1 MTKRIFLLAL
11 ALLTLAAC
19 RNDEL
24 ISESETEITGGKTE
38 NGNISGLYVLNEG
51 NMGSNKATL
60 DFLDLASETGSP
72 VYHRNVY
79 AASNPNEVK
88 ELGDVGNDIKVYGS
102 KLWMV
107 VNCSNKVEVLN
118 AYTCKKQAQISIPNC
133 RSVCFN
139 GPYAYVSA
147 YVAPVAIR
155 PDAEVGAVY
164 KIDTLSMQIVDKV
177 TVGYQPEELTVL
189 GHKLYVA
196 NSGGYRTPNYD
207 RTVSEIDLNTF
218 KEVRKIDVDINLS
231 LLRADRYGQ
240 LWTVSRGNYK
250 NAPARLYWLAK
261 DADGAMKKAGMI
273 DVPVSNLC
281 IVGDSLYYIGV
292 QYSKVTQSNTISY
305 GIINVKTHEVVTRSL
320 SSAPEVQQIEMP
332 YGIIVNPEH
341 RDFYLMDAKNY
352 VSSGRLLHFKA
363 DGSYDWAVNTGD
375 IPGHA
380 AFVYHKPHLPENPDT
395 PAVQRSKFIAA
406 VDEYV
411 PAPGQH
417 VNVLPTYEAGDDA
430 AAMARKCTEAIGG
443 DRGGLVSLGG
453 YGGYI
458 TFHFDH
464 PVVNVS
470 GEADFLIRGN
480 AFEGNSEPGIVMVSE
495 DVNGNGLPDD
505 PWYELSGSADVDSV
519 GKVVYGYEITYT
531 ANALSDI
538 PWTDN
543 QGRNGILARNQF
555 HAQEYFPQWLS
566 SSLTFKG
573 TLLPPNGVNQGT
585 EEAPYWVLSSLRY
598 GYADNHPNNDAN
610 GCSFNIDWAVDA
622 NRRPVKLSRIHFVR
636 VYCAQNQLCGWLGET
651 STEISGAE
659 DLHAEAA
666 E

>member
-1 MTKRIFLLAL
+1 
-11 ALLTLAAC
+11 
-19 RNDEL
+19 
-24 ISESETEITGGKTE
+24 
-38 NGNISGLYVLNEG
+38 
-51 NMGSNKATL
+51 
-60 DFLDLASETGSP
+60 
-72 VYHRNVY
+72 
-79 AASNPNEVK
+79 
-88 ELGDVGNDIKVYGS
+88 
-102 KLWMV
+102 
-107 VNCSNKVEVLN
+107 
-118 AYTCKKQAQISIPNC
+118 
-133 RSVCFN
+133 
-139 GPYAYVSA
+139 
-147 YVAPVAIR
+147 
-155 PDAEVGAVY
+155 
-164 KIDTLSMQIVDKV
+164 
-177 TVGYQPEELTVL
+177 
-189 GHKLYVA
+189 
-196 NSGGYRTPNYD
+196 
-207 RTVSEIDLNTF
+207 
-218 KEVRKIDVDINLS
+218 
-231 LLRADRYGQ
+231 
-240 LWTVSRGNYK
+240 
-250 NAPARLYWLAK
+250 
-261 DADGAMKKAGMI
+261 
-273 DVPVSNLC
+273 
-281 IVGDSLYYIGV
+281 
-292 QYSKVTQSNTISY
+292 
-305 GIINVKTHEVVTRSL
+305 
-320 SSAPEVQQIEMP
+320 
-332 YGIIVNPEH
+332 
-341 RDFYLMDAKNY
+341 
-352 VSSGRLLHFKA
+352 
-363 DGSYDWAVNTGD
+363 
-375 IPGHA
+375 
-380 AFVYHKPHLPENPDT
+380 
-395 PAVQRSKFIAA
+395 
-406 VDEYV
+406 
-411 PAPGQH
+411 
-417 VNVLPTYEAGDDA
+417 
-430 AAMARKCTEAIGG
+430 MARKCTEAIGG

-543 QGRNGILARNQF
+543 QGHNGVLARNQF

-566 SSLTFKG
+566 SPLTFKG